1 MRIDKYLWAIRVFK
15 TRSIATDNCRDGKVT
30 LNGEPIKPSKE
41 LKPGDILSL
50 RKGPVHFSWKVID
63 FPKSRVSAKLV
74 TDFAID
80 VTPAEELRKWEL
92 VLLAMKDNRPRGLG
106 RPTKRERRDIDKLLG
121 NEDDED

>member
-106 RPTKRERRDIDKLLG
+106 RPTKRERRYIDKLLG